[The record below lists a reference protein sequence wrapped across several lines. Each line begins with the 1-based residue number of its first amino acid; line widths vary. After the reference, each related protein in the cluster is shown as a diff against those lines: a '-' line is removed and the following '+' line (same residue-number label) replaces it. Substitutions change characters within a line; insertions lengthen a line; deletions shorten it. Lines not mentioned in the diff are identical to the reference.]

1 MGLVLDT
8 NVFIYAERGQTPID
22 FSQWQDYGD
31 AFISA
36 VTVSELLVG
45 VHRANDEK
53 RRLKR
58 AGFVEAIIANFQ
70 ILPFDTEAAR
80 LHAQVFALL
89 ASEGQ
94 MIGAHD
100 LIIAATALRHHCA
113 VLTDNVSEFK
123 RVPNLTVIP
132 LIAR

>member
-8 NVFIYAERGQTPID
+8 NVFIHAERSQAQID
-22 FSQWQDYGD
+22 FSQWQDYGE
-31 AFISA
+31 AFISTI
-36 VTVSELLVG
+36 TVSELLVG

-58 AGFVEAIIANFQ
+58 SAYVEAIIANLQ
-70 ILPFDTEAAR
+70 ILPFDIEAAR
-80 LHAQVFALL
+80 LHAQIFALL
-89 ASEGQ
+89 TSQGQ

-100 LIIAATALRHHCA
+100 LIIAVTALRHHCA
-113 VLTDNVSEFK
+113 VLTENVSEFE

-132 LIAR
+132 LIR